1 MDMLTFNEALNV
13 IASERPRVNLLS
25 FTIRQHGALR
35 LFSRNQS
42 AGGLH
47 LISSYVTPC
56 KQRIQSCDAETTF
69 PRVQNWKIP
78 PPREEWLQHHRKG
91 TEKNDRGGP
100 CYYRVSTKGSRTT
113 GGWNLSSLSL
123 YLVSILSRFIV
134 LARCIALSVFSSVL
148 KRGHLWHRA
157 LFSQGGSNLKGNLCV
172 RKNDRDYR

>member
-1 MDMLTFNEALNV
+1 MLTFNEALNV

-25 FTIRQHGALR
+25 FTIRQDGAAR

-69 PRVQNWKIP
+69 PRVQNWKIS
-78 PPREEWLQHHRKG
+78 PPRVEWIQHHRK
-91 TEKNDRGGP
+91 
-100 CYYRVSTKGSRTT
+100 RTGKT
-113 GGWNLSSLSL
+113 IGEDPAITAFPRRDPEPHEDETFSLFLFISS
-123 YLVSILSRFIV
+123 VLSRFIV
-134 LARCIALSVFSSVL
+134 LAWCIALSFFSSVL

-172 RKNDRDYR
+172 RKNDHDYR